1 MKKLLLT
8 VFVLAQLTG
17 CATITNLI
25 PSFWDANQSS
35 RIVDVRVKVDAINC
49 EQAQLPQ
56 AAAIQHDLRWF
67 ELYSESK
74 GRQGDVLRI
83 IAPMQESVADWVKR
97 STDGQ
102 GSKGYCEIK
111 KKLLQTQAKTAA
123 SAVLGRF

>member
-1 MKKLLLT
+1 MKRLITLLSIT
-8 VFVLAQLTG
+8 VMLTG
-17 CATITNLI
+17 CATITNMI
-25 PSFWDANQSS
+25 PSFWDANQSA

-74 GRQGDVLRI
+74 GRQTDVLKI
-83 IAPMQESVADWVKR
+83 IAPMQESVSDWVKR

-111 KKLLQTQAKTAA
+111 KKLLQTQAKSAA
-123 SAVLGRF
+123 SAILGRF

>member
-1 MKKLLLT
+1 MKRLITLLVLSLT
-8 VFVLAQLTG
+8 LSG
-17 CATITNLI
+17 CASITSMI

-74 GRQGDVLRI
+74 GRQTDVLKI

-97 STDGQ
+97 SADAQ

-111 KKLLQTQAKTAA
+111 KKLLQTQAKSAA
-123 SAVLGRF
+123 SAILGRF